1 MNTVGKEEK
10 STITSTTATASSQ
23 HTIFNKLHSFTLMN
37 ECIDFVTDIQEQQ
50 VFMVLSGAFEKSTI
64 DITHDMPQ
72 ISNIYILSDNEGQ
85 HEGWTKQWAKI
96 KGVFTDIAS
105 ICKPLQQDVYKCD

>member
-23 HTIFNKLHSFTLMN
+23 HTMN